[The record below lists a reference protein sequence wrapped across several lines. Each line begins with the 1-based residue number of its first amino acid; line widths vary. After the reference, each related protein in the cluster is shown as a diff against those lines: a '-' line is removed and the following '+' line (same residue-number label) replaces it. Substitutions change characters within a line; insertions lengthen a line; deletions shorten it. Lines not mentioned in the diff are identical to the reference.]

1 MADRFICDSC
11 EQKGLAFDTE
21 HTKMH
26 TLIRVP
32 ETISKELST
41 EERLRLVE
49 RELVK
54 IRQILAKEKRQ
65 GTQKWAVRDA

>member
-1 MADRFICDSC
+1 
-11 EQKGLAFDTE
+11 
-21 HTKMH
+21 MH